1 MNKIPVIFLLLLLVA
16 DPVCAE
22 KFTLKKC
29 IDYAMKYSPRLQKLK
44 INLDNQKLNTIIQKG
59 KFAFDL
65 SASADR
71 DYEKDN
77 NSASI
82 KLSREI
88 TGGVTVSST
97 LSSSYLSD
105 EESGSFSVRI
115 SKLLLGGGSILAS
128 RLQVDKSLIDEV
140 ISRNNI
146 RRYKREL
153 AYRITGSYYSII
165 RNMLT
170 LKIQEMKLTRAKKN
184 LEHAQERQNPLDI
197 ATAKLEIPQNEA
209 AILRAERV
217 IDSSLD
223 SLKELIGMD
232 VTVPLTIEPT
242 FEYEEQKLNPES
254 DVDYCLNH
262 HEDILNVK
270 LGLKKLEK
278 DLKVSRS
285 RILPRTSIYVQSG
298 RDITDGL
305 SFQNEP
311 EHKAGISLSW
321 EIGSRT
327 ERASARR
334 AQNSLRLSRRD
345 LFMEEQAKTRQIR
358 DLSRKL
364 KEAARLVRLQE
375 QRVKLGERQ
384 MELYK
389 DRWDNGEIDILEY
402 IRSQNDVENSRI
414 QLVNQKTAY
423 LELLSQYIFVV
434 GK

>member
-1 MNKIPVIFLLLLLVA
+1 MNKFFVLFLLLVLA
-16 DPVCAE
+16 ACPVCAE
-22 KFTLKKC
+22 KFTLKQC
-29 IDYAMKYSPRLQKLK
+29 VDYAMKHSPRLEKLK
-44 INLDNQKLNTIIQKG
+44 INLDNRKLNTIIQKG

-71 DYEKDN
+71 DFENDN
-77 NSASI
+77 NSASV

-88 TGGVTVSST
+88 IGGVSVSST
-97 LSSSYLSD
+97 LSSNYLSD

-209 AILRAERV
+209 SILRAKRV

-232 VTVPLTIEPT
+232 VTAPLTIEPT
-242 FEYEEQKLNPES
+242 FDYAEQKLNPAA
-254 DVDYCLNH
+254 DMNYCLNH
-262 HEDILNVK
+262 HEDILNIR
-270 LGLKKLEK
+270 LGLKKLDK

-285 RILPRTSIYVQSG
+285 RVIPRTSVYVQSG

-311 EHKAGISLSW
+311 EHKAGISMSW

-334 AQNSLRLSRRD
+334 VKNNIHLARKD
-345 LFMEEQAKTRQIR
+345 LFMEEQAKIRQIR

-364 KEAARLVRLQE
+364 KEAARLVDLQQ

-384 MELYK
+384 MVLYK

-402 IRSQNDVENSRI
+402 IRSQNDLENSRI